1 MEELTWNVAI
11 DTAQKAIYQPPRRT
25 MLTSALNPA
34 NKPPDEQIKM
44 TALFVAMVVR
54 NALENFHSQH
64 LSDAQ
69 MKELNPL
76 IRGAIYNAL
85 YVYSHFEISSQAQRF
100 VHYHTEMIPSYW
112 EMPQRYESL
121 KDLVTEKSA
130 DD

>member
-1 MEELTWNVAI
+1 
-11 DTAQKAIYQPPRRT
+11 
-25 MLTSALNPA
+25 MLTSAPNPDD
-34 NKPPDEQIKM
+34 KPSDEQVKM

-54 NALENFHSQH
+54 NALEDFHCQH

-85 YVYSHFEISSQAQRF
+85 YAYSHFESSSQAQRF
-100 VHYHTEMIPSYW
+100 VQYHTEMIPSYW
-112 EMPQRYESL
+112 EMPQLYESL